1 MIFFFLNSD
10 NNVIK
15 ASFLLFVC
23 FAAPHSGVF
32 NEKKKKATP
41 LFEQKRLKDFLKIKF
56 PSERNL
62 TRSSA
67 GLVKQIRKSFPLK
80 ISSIE
85 MTLNS

>member
-32 NEKKKKATP
+32 NEKKKATP

-62 TRSSA
+62 TCSSA